1 MRDLLRLKQIQTC
14 TGLHQS
20 SSLLRTYA
28 ARANVRRWLCDRA
41 RMSAITAEQS
51 EVMRNDVSQ
60 LRLLLE
66 SGQGGEGAH
75 ASSESLRCAPCS
87 LY

>member
-1 MRDLLRLKQIQTC
+1 
-14 TGLHQS
+14 
-20 SSLLRTYA
+20 
-28 ARANVRRWLCDRA
+28 
-41 RMSAITAEQS
+41 MSAITAEQS